1 MVKNGRQWLALLIVI
16 IGVSVLLRLGMALF
30 LGNEIEELRGGTFD
44 QISYDTLAIRVSE
57 GYGFTFEREW
67 WPATRGGEPTAHW
80 SYLYVLTLAGI
91 YRLIGHFPVAVRLL
105 QALLVGVLTP
115 WLVFRIGRR
124 TFSRN
129 AGLVAA
135 AISAVYAYF
144 IMYGASLMTEA
155 LYIVSILWSID
166 VTMRLAA
173 KITSIAP
180 EASQDTNRRWLLL
193 GLELGLAITLALLLR
208 QVIMAFVAA
217 LLLWL
222 FWITWRRASI
232 RSVLAPL
239 AVTLVTVALLLTPVI
254 VRNYRAFGRIMAL
267 NSNAGFAF
275 FWSNHPIYGTR
286 FESVLSPSHGVTYQ
300 ELIPSELLDLD
311 EAALDRA
318 LLKRGLDFIREEPSR
333 YILLSLSRIPV
344 YFLFWPKDDST
355 LLSNIARLLSFAL
368 FLPAMIYG
376 SVLSV
381 RRILLSKEEKLP
393 DQRGASENDRT
404 GLRFEYVL
412 LLFAFVLLY
421 SFIHIV
427 SWANV
432 RYRLPVD
439 AVLIV
444 FAGYGLWD
452 IYLRLRQKRSKSI
465 SAKTPSSD
473 LPTNLEN

>member
-1 MVKNGRQWLALLIVI
+1 
-16 IGVSVLLRLGMALF
+16 VSVFLRLGIALF
-30 LGNEIEELRGGTFD
+30 LGNDIEELRGGTYD

-57 GYGFTFEREW
+57 GYGFTFEQEW
-67 WPATRGGEPTAHW
+67 WPATRAGEPTAHW

-91 YRLIGHFPVAVRLL
+91 YRIIGHFPVVVRLL

-115 WLVFRIGRR
+115 WLIFRIGRR
-124 TFSRN
+124 TFSRS

-166 VTMRLAA
+166 ITMRLAA
-173 KITSIAP
+173 KITGLTP
-180 EASQDTNRRWLLL
+180 EASPETNRRWLLL
-193 GLELGLAITLALLLR
+193 GLELGLAITMALLLR
-208 QVIMAFVAA
+208 QVIMAFVAV

-222 FWITWRRASI
+222 FWVTWRRASV
-232 RSVLAPL
+232 RSMMAPL
-239 AVTLVTVALLLTPVI
+239 AVALAVVALLLTPVI

-275 FWSNHPIYGTR
+275 FWSNHPIYGTH

-300 ELIPSELLDLD
+300 ELIPPDLLDLD

-318 LLKRGLDFIREEPSR
+318 LLYRGLDFVLEEPGR

-344 YFLFWPKDDST
+344 YFLFWPKNDST
-355 LLSNIARLLSFAL
+355 LVSNLARLLSFAL

-376 SVLSV
+376 AALSV
-381 RRILLSKEEKLP
+381 RRILFSKEEKLP
-393 DQRGASENDRT
+393 KKRGPSNNERSALS
-404 GLRFEYVL
+404 FEYVL

-465 SAKTPSSD
+465 STNPPSSSS
-473 LPTNLEN
+473 PANLEN

>member
-1 MVKNGRQWLALLIVI
+1 MVRSGRGWFSPLILI
-16 IGVSVLLRLGMALF
+16 IGVSVLLRFGTALF
-30 LGNEIEELRGGTFD
+30 LGNDIEELRGGTYD
-44 QISYDTLAIRVSE
+44 QISYDALAIRVSE
-57 GYGFTFEREW
+57 GYGFTFEQDW

-80 SYLYVLTLAGI
+80 SYPYVLMMASI
-91 YRLIGHFPVAVRLL
+91 YRLIGHFPVVARLL
-105 QALLVGVLTP
+105 QAVLVGVLTP
-115 WLVFRIGRR
+115 WLIFRIGRR
-124 TFSRN
+124 TFSKN
-129 AGLVAA
+129 AGLIAA

-155 LYIVSILWSID
+155 LYIVSILWSLDI
-166 VTMRLAA
+166 TMRLAA
-173 KITSIAP
+173 KITGLAP
-180 EASQDTNRRWLLL
+180 EAAPVTNRWWLLL

-208 QVIMAFVAA
+208 QVIMAFVAV

-222 FWITWRRASI
+222 LWVTWRRASV
-232 RSVLAPL
+232 RSVMAPL
-239 AVTLVTVALLLTPVI
+239 AVAFVTVALLLTPVI
-254 VRNYRAFGRIMAL
+254 VRNQRAFGRIMAL

-300 ELIPSELLDLD
+300 ELIPPDLLDLD
-311 EAALDRA
+311 EASLDRA
-318 LLKRGLDFIREEPSR
+318 LLYRGLDFVREEPGR
-333 YILLSLSRIPV
+333 YFLLSLSRIPV
-344 YFLFWPKDDST
+344 YFLFWPKSDST
-355 LLSNIARLLSFAL
+355 LLSNMARLLSFAL

-376 SVLSV
+376 VALSV

-393 DQRGASENDRT
+393 IRRGASNNERSS
-404 GLRFEYVL
+404 LSFEYVL
-412 LLFAFVLLY
+412 LLLAFVLLY

-452 IYLRLRQKRSKSI
+452 IYLRLWQTRLNSMSVK
-465 SAKTPSSD
+465 APNSSPPANPD
-473 LPTNLEN
+473 S